1 MKIKNMT
8 AKYTH
13 KFIIYNKK
21 RIRNNYKGLVEK
33 LAEFDKEAIPKD
45 FLENLTEI
53 SESFLKKRQE
63 FYLKNSSKMCTI
75 DEILPYKE
83 EINVETNKVL
93 AFVNKYVEFDS
104 LIVGIDYFNGE
115 DEYIEKYYSHE
126 ELGYLFPIPSNNL
139 TIKLVLGYYYGIWG
153 NKLDIFLKEIDLEDV
168 I

>member
-63 FYLKNSSKMCTI
+63 FYLKNPSKMCTI

-126 ELGYLFPIPSNNL
+126 DAGYFGGPSWNFFVKLMLGH
-139 TIKLVLGYYYGIWG
+139 YYGIYG